1 MLVLRAGVSLHLRH
15 VSLCLHSQRS
25 LSSQGLLGFMQAPL
39 QGPLL
44 DASSGRLLLWLLLL
58 PALAVCGIAYQGLL
72 LPSALHLLQ
81 GNIVGGSPHIM
92 REIVHGSSR
101 VGDGR
106 RAF

>member
-25 LSSQGLLGFMQAPL
+25 LSSQGLLGIMQTPL

-44 DASSGRLLLWLLLL
+44 DASSGGLLLWLLL

-92 REIVHGSSR
+92 CEIVHGSSR